1 MNDILKEIKRLL
13 ENNQIE
19 DAIKFI
25 DKNLKKKQK
34 AGDYQSLTRLMNNET
49 SSIKFETLE
58 KMCDIFNCEISDI
71 VVRKKGRKRK

>member
-34 AGDYQSLTRLMNNET
+34 AGDYLDMLINDLKWCRNLSNNE
-49 SSIKFETLE
+49 IQ
-58 KMCDIFNCEISDI
+58 
-71 VVRKKGRKRK
+71 

>member
-34 AGDYQSLTRLMNNET
+34 AEFI
-49 SSIKFETLE
+49 SIFQYSY
-58 KMCDIFNCEISDI
+58 FN
-71 VVRKKGRKRK
+71 

>member
-34 AGDYQSLTRLMNNET
+34 AGDYLDMLINDLKWCRKMSNNE
-49 SSIKFETLE
+49 IQ
-58 KMCDIFNCEISDI
+58 
-71 VVRKKGRKRK
+71 

>member
-34 AGDYQSLTRLMNNET
+34 AVDYLDMLINDL
-49 SSIKFETLE
+49 K
-58 KMCDIFNCEISDI
+58 
-71 VVRKKGRKRK
+71 

>member
-34 AGDYQSLTRLMNNET
+34 AGNYLDMLINDLKWCRNLSNNE
-49 SSIKFETLE
+49 IQ
-58 KMCDIFNCEISDI
+58 
-71 VVRKKGRKRK
+71 

>member
-19 DAIKFI
+19 EAIKFI

-34 AGDYQSLTRLMNNET
+34 AGNYLDMLINDL
-49 SSIKFETLE
+49 K
-58 KMCDIFNCEISDI
+58 
-71 VVRKKGRKRK
+71 